1 MVEDA
6 KTSQK
11 HVGLKQSKEA
21 VLNGKAKK
29 VLVALDTDSH
39 IKEPFLELC
48 AQKDVPVEF
57 YATKAELGKACGI
70 NVGAACA
77 VILL

>member
-1 MVEDA
+1 MVRDT

-11 HVGLKQSKEA
+11 CVGLKQSKEA
-21 VLNGKAKK
+21 VIRGKAKK
-29 VLVALDTDSH
+29 ALIALDADSH

-48 AQKDVPVEF
+48 AQKGVQIEF
-57 YATKAELGKACGI
+57 YKTKAELGKACGI
-70 NVGAACA
+70 NVGASCA

>member
-1 MVEDA
+1 MVGDT
-6 KTSQK
+6 KISQK
-11 HVGLKQSKEA
+11 CVGLKQSKEA
-21 VLNGKAKK
+21 IISGKAKK
-29 VLVALDTDSH
+29 ALVALDADSH

-48 AQKDVPVEF
+48 AKEGVSVEF
-57 YATKAELGKACGI
+57 YATKAELGKSCGI